1 MHRTPKS
8 ARLRRRTGYAT
19 FLAAIIAAASL
30 AAVAIAKTTTLSVAK
45 NGKVSNQHKPPVT
58 KNEPIAVSKGKAVY
72 LLTGDSKRHSEC
84 TGMAPKGNGC
94 LAIWLPVTVPNA
106 NSKPSVAKGIKGKL
120 GVWNR
125 TGLSG
130 RTIHQVTLAGHPLYT
145 FIVDTQKNHA
155 TGEGIVH
162 FGGTWHAITATV
174 SKAKSKN
181 SAAAP
186 PSMTP
191 PPVMGP
197 PAYP

>member
-1 MHRTPKS
+1 MHRTPNS
-8 ARLRRRTGYAT
+8 ARLRRRTGYTT

-45 NGKVSNQHKPPVT
+45 NGKVTNQHKVT
-58 KNEPIAVSKGKAVY
+58 KNEPIAVSKGKAIY
-72 LLTGDSKRHSEC
+72 LLTGDSKTHPEC
-84 TGMAPKGNGC
+84 VKANGC
-94 LAIWLPVTVPNA
+94 LAIWLPVTVSSA
-106 NSKPSVAKGIKGKL
+106 KSKPTAAKGIKGKL

-125 TGLSG
+125 TGLNG
-130 RTIHQVTLAGHPLYT
+130 KIHQVTLAGHPMYT
-145 FIVDTQKNHA
+145 FIVDMQKNHA

-174 SKAKSKN
+174 SKKN
-181 SAAAP
+181 TASS
-186 PSMTP
+186 PSMTSPP